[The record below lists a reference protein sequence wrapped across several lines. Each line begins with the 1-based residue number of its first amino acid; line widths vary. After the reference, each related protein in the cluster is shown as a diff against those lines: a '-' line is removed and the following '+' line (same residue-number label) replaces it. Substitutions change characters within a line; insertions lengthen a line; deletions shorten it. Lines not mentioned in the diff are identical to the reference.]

1 MYDSRNRSALQEL
14 SGLGRDP
21 GPLRWHWA
29 IVGLEPCGRLLLPDE
44 TRRAL
49 EAGPGDRAEV
59 RGVCRRAAL
68 VLRADG
74 GGRRMAVDGRGR
86 LYVPAWLRRQNGE
99 ELVVGTHIAT
109 SIVVVTSPSWL
120 DALGDELTGVS
131 S

>member
-1 MYDSRNRSALQEL
+1 MDNRSDR
-14 SGLGRDP
+14 SSSP
-21 GPLRWHWA
+21 PS
-29 IVGLEPCGRLLLPDE
+29 P
-44 TRRAL
+44 TAL

-109 SIVVVTSPSWL
+109 SIVVVMSPSWL
-120 DALGDELTGVS
+120 DALGDELAGVS